1 MDKETARQDTVN
13 GILLAVFCS
22 ICTVCTM
29 LSSPLGIGHIAHT
42 VRVLDNLQNNQ
53 FFVS

>member
-1 MDKETARQDTVN
+1 MDKETARQDSAN

-29 LSSPLGIGHIAHT
+29 LSGHLGIGRIAHT
-42 VRVLDNLQNNQ
+42 ERVLDNLQNNQ